1 MQVTSLPDFWL
12 KLTNFYICGYANVEL
27 ILSFPVSF
35 TSLINCWTKS
45 EYYYIRFQEI
55 FAVLVSVVS
64 TRNKWSWYVSQTNGL
79 GTSLKQHLKTHFGE
93 FLTFLL
99 WYIKVVCSFFGN
111 HKSDVIHVLKC
122 VWQDVLIGSKIWCFY
137 VGSIIMGLKRNIY
150 VEWECKIDMYGMWN
164 ITMFIHKFLE
174 HTGVE

>member
-1 MQVTSLPDFWL
+1 MILVRLSNKWSWYVSQTNGLGTSLKQMVLVRLSNKWSWYVSQ
-12 KLTNFYICGYANVEL
+12 TNGL
-27 ILSFPVSF
+27 G
-35 TSLINCWTKS
+35 TSLK
-45 EYYYIRFQEI
+45 QM
-55 FAVLVSVVS
+55 VLVHLS
-64 TRNKWSWYVSQTNGL
+64 NKWSWYVSQTNGL